1 MKLAF
6 AYDLDGTLLKKNN
19 TIHPDT
25 LKALARVQETGNV
38 NIIATGRGLQKVL
51 PLLKDGTI
59 KYVDYIVCSN
69 GALIYDVNKQSIN
82 VLNTVPNQVFYIL
95 KEKALENDLIL
106 TVDTID
112 YNGSYLPNNHFPK
125 WMSKEQIMD
134 MNILNIATLDHLEN
148 VVLAKDS
155 VITQIALRNPLEK
168 AKQITEDIRQATKDL
183 PCVVYLTNSVYTDV
197 NPKDI
202 SKFVG
207 VEKVL
212 ELLGL
217 SDENLVAFG
226 DSGNDVNMIQ
236 GAKFGIAVGNAT
248 REAKEAANLVIDDHQ
263 TGTIGHTLNQI
274 IEGALF

>member
-6 AYDLDGTLLKKNN
+6 AYDLDGTLLRKNN

-25 LKALARVQETGNV
+25 MKALQRVQAEGNV

-51 PLLKDGTI
+51 PLLKDETI

-125 WMSKEQIMD
+125 WMSHEQIMD

-168 AKQITEDIRQATKDL
+168 AQKITEDIRQATKDL

-212 ELLGL
+212 EMLGL
-217 SDENLVAFG
+217 SAENLIAFG

-248 REAKEAANLVIDDHQ
+248 AEAKQAANLVIDDHQ
-263 TGTIGHTLNQI
+263 TGTIGYTLNKI

>member
-1 MKLAF
+1 MKIAF
-6 AYDLDGTLLKKNN
+6 AYDLDGTLLRKDN
-19 TIHPDT
+19 TIHPKT
-25 LKALARVQETGNV
+25 MEGLKKVQKSGNV

-59 KYVDYIVCSN
+59 KYVDYVVCSN
-69 GALIYDVNKQSIN
+69 GALIYDVNKQTKI

-112 YNGSYLPNNHFPK
+112 YNGSYLPNNKFPK

-134 MNILNIATLDHLEN
+134 MNILNIATLDYLES
-148 VVLAKDS
+148 VVLAKES
-155 VITQIALRNPLEK
+155 VITQIALRNPFEK
-168 AKQITEDIRQATKDL
+168 AEAITNDIRQATKDL

-197 NPKDI
+197 NPQGI

-207 VEKVL
+207 VQKVL

-217 SDENLVAFG
+217 DGSALVAFG
-226 DSGNDVNMIQ
+226 DSGNDVNMIK
-236 GAKFGIAVGNAT
+236 GAKLGIAVGNAT
-248 REAKEAANLVIDDHQ
+248 KEAKEAADLVIEDHQ
-263 TGTIGHTLNQI
+263 TGTIGNTLVNI
-274 IEGALF
+274 INKGTI